1 MKNISFTSA
10 NKNIRYHKETLKGNA
25 QNLYLQNKTL
35 HLGIP
40 RAIGI
45 KNKKE
50 NKTTATTKTLLGDI
64 KEIDK

>member
-10 NKNIRYHKETLKGNA
+10 SKNIKNYKETIKRNA
-25 QNLYLQNKTL
+25 PNLYFQNKTL

-45 KNKKE
+45 KTNKQ
-50 NKTTATTKTLLGDI
+50 KTTK
-64 KEIDK
+64 KKHC

>member
-10 NKNIRYHKETLKGNA
+10 SKNIKNYKETIKRNA
-25 QNLYLQNKTL
+25 PNLYFQNKTL

-45 KNKKE
+45 KNKQTKS
-50 NKTTATTKTLLGDI
+50 NKKKTLLRDI
-64 KEIDK
+64 KEFNK